1 MPALDTR
8 QRIALRLL
16 GDDWTATGDL
26 VGRSAFYGTRHA
38 IAGVMGRYAVAGLV
52 ERRGPEG
59 RYEWRLTDAGR
70 AAR

>member
-1 MPALDTR
+1 MAALDTR
-8 QRIALRLL
+8 QRIALASS
-16 GDDWTATGDL
+16 ATT
-26 VGRSAFYGTRHA
+26 GRPRTTWSGARRSTRHA
-38 IAGVMGRYAVAGLV
+38 IARVLGQYAVAGLV